1 MVLTGNNNNL
11 KGMFS
16 LENKR
21 VWIAGHTGMV
31 GNALVKRLSKERCR
45 LLSVGRDELDLT
57 NQDDV
62 QAWLKNAK
70 PDVIIIAAAR
80 VGGINVNNMRPVDFL
95 YDNLMIQSNIMNSAN
110 HIGVQRLLFLGS
122 SCIYPKYSQQ
132 PIKEESLLT
141 GPLEPTN
148 EWYAIAKIAGIKL
161 IQAYRKQYNR
171 DWISAMPTNLYGPGD
186 NYDLDSSH
194 VLAALIR
201 KFHEAKISRSKEI
214 ILWGSGSP
222 LREFM
227 HCDDLADALIFLT
240 KNYSDSEHI
249 NIGSGYE
256 ISICE
261 LAEKISKL
269 VGCNSRIIW
278 DKEKPDGT
286 PQKLMDSSR
295 LNKLGWNK
303 CRDFDSGLKE
313 TYHQFLKNEFKDLH
327 CKA

>member
-1 MVLTGNNNNL
+1 MVLTSNNNNL

-31 GNALVKRLSKERCR
+31 GNALVKRLRKERCR
-45 LLSVGRDELDLT
+45 VLSVGRDELDLT

-80 VGGINVNNMRPVDFL
+80 VGGINVNNTRPVDFL

-256 ISICE
+256 ISIYE

-278 DKEKPDGT
+278 DTEKPDGT

-313 TYHQFLKNEFKDLH
+313 TYHQFIKNEFKDLH
-327 CKA
+327 CRA